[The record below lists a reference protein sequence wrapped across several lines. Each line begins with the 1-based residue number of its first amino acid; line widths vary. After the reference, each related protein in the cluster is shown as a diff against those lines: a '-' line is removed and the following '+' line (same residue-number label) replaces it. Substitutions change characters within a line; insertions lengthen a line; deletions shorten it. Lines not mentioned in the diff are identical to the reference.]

1 MEPTQGAGMPAE
13 IEELHAQSDSGRG
26 REAFPRR
33 RTGSTG
39 EVTEL
44 DVDSLLRRID
54 ALEREKAS
62 LEGFAAV
69 AAHEIL
75 QPLILAEAYTS
86 LIADRLRG
94 HEHAESRRDL
104 EALTRGVR
112 RGRALVET
120 LLYDART
127 AGEELER
134 APVDLNRVV
143 DDCLEMLG
151 PDLTLIDVEVE
162 VTPLPEVCGNEAL
175 ISGLYKNLLLNA
187 VKYAPR
193 TGSAILVGAE
203 QDGDEVCLFVQS
215 DGPTLPEEERERIFE
230 PFVRGQ
236 GDRRARGS
244 GLGLAICRTI
254 VERHGGHI
262 AVAAGIPA
270 GNRFSFTLP
279 G

>member
-1 MEPTQGAGMPAE
+1 MPADTR
-13 IEELHAQSDSGRG
+13 ELDAHNDSDQ
-26 REAFPRR
+26 RER
-33 RTGSTG
+33 RTFPQLRPGSTEQVLEL
-39 EVTEL
+39 EVER
-44 DVDSLLRRID
+44 LLCRID
-54 ALEREKAS
+54 SLEREKAS
-62 LEGFAAV
+62 LESFAAI

-75 QPLILAEAYTS
+75 QPLILAEAYTAMIS
-86 LIADRLRG
+86 DRLQG
-94 HEHAESRRDL
+94 DEHEASRRDL

-112 RGRALVET
+112 RGRTLVET

-127 AGEELER
+127 AGTELER

-143 DDCLEMLG
+143 ENCLELLRCDM
-151 PDLTLIDVEVE
+151 TAVDVEVE
-162 VTPLPEVCGNEAL
+162 VEPLPEVSGNEAL

-193 TGSAILVGAE
+193 TGSSILVGSEENGAE
-203 QDGDEVCLFVQS
+203 TRLFVQS
-215 DGPTLPEEERERIFE
+215 DGPTIPEEERRRIFE

-244 GLGLAICRTI
+244 GLGLAVCRSI

-262 AVAAGIPA
+262 SVAAGVPA